1 MVTKGPALVLRH
13 YLDYG
18 RRPMA
23 DFDIVIK
30 KEGVEE
36 AVKALHENGFRLK
49 DQRPALPRLCSRPP
63 SESRASPQMGRR
75 RRGYSERLAGRLG
88 SVPAPVFAALDGA
101 SCQGSAPVSDQV

>member
-36 AVKALHENGFRLK
+36 PSERCTRTDSDSKISALLFHVCVHGSRLN
-49 DQRPALPRLCSRPP
+49 RLHPLRWSSAPRLS
-63 SESRASPQMGRR
+63 
-75 RRGYSERLAGRLG
+75 
-88 SVPAPVFAALDGA
+88 
-101 SCQGSAPVSDQV
+101 